1 MAYAPPPADSQ
12 AKTLEL
18 THRDGA
24 LRITLNRPNVLNA
37 LSLELLG
44 ELRDTLQDAAETAD
58 IRAVLL
64 TGAGRGFSAGAD
76 LASTPVDG
84 DFEEMIQ
91 TYYNP
96 VVRALATMP
105 KPVLAG
111 VNGVA
116 AGAGMSLALACD
128 TRLLSSA
135 AAFAVGFTG
144 IGLVMDASASYFLPR
159 LVGRARAFELAYSGR
174 KVGAEE
180 ALQLGF
186 GEEVIA
192 AETFADTAWERTK
205 QLAQG
210 PTQAFARVKAQLNA
224 SEANDLEAQ
233 LRLEAQLQEQAS
245 NTADVREGIVAFR
258 EKRPPNF
265 RGE

>member
-1 MAYAPPPADSQ
+1 MAYAPPDVE
-12 AKTLEL
+12 TLEL
-18 THRDGA
+18 THQDAA
-24 LRITLNRPNVLNA
+24 LRITLNRPDVLNA
-37 LSLELLG
+37 LSLDLLG
-44 ELRDTLQDAAETAD
+44 ELRDALQEAAAAD
-58 IRAVLL
+58 DVRAVLL

-84 DFEEMIQ
+84 NFEDLIE

-96 VVRALATMP
+96 VVRAIATMP
-105 KPVLAG
+105 KPVIAG

-159 LVGRARAFELAYSGR
+159 LVGRGRAFELTYTGR

-180 ALQLGF
+180 ALNLGLAEQIVPAEDF
-186 GEEVIA
+186 
-192 AETFADTAWERTK
+192 AETAWALTRR
-205 QLAQG
+205 LAQG
-210 PTQAFARVKAQLNA
+210 PTKAFALVKEEINA
-224 SEANDLEAQ
+224 SAHHDLEAQ
-233 LRLEAQLQEQAS
+233 LGLEAKLQEVAS
-245 NTADVREGIVAFR
+245 NTADVREGVAAFR
-258 EKRPPNF
+258 EKRAPNF
-265 RGE
+265 KGE

>member
-1 MAYAPPPADSQ
+1 MAYAPPQ
-12 AKTLEL
+12 VKTLEL
-18 THRDGA
+18 THQNA
-24 LRITLNRPNVLNA
+24 VLRITLNRPDVLNA
-37 LSLELLG
+37 LSLDLLG
-44 ELRDTLQDAAETAD
+44 ELRDALQEAAEADD

-76 LASTPVDG
+76 LASTPVEG
-84 DFEEMIQ
+84 NFEEMIQ

-96 VVRALATMP
+96 VVRAIATMP
-105 KPVLAG
+105 KPVIAG

-128 TRLLSSA
+128 TRLLSSS

-159 LVGRARAFELAYSGR
+159 LVGRGRAFELAYSGR

-180 ALQLGF
+180 ALRLGF
-186 GEEVIA
+186 GEQIVP
-192 AETFADTAWERTK
+192 AETFAETAWEMTQR
-205 QLAQG
+205 LAQG
-210 PTQAFARVKAQLNA
+210 PTKAFAMVKEQLNA
-224 SEANDLEAQ
+224 SAHHDLEMQLGLEAQ
-233 LRLEAQLQEQAS
+233 FQEVAS
-245 NTADVREGIVAFR
+245 NTADVREGVTAFK
-258 EKRPPNF
+258 EKRKPKF